1 MPHLSL
7 SVIASSSPILFSTN
21 LKRAKSCASLRYC
34 RRTTLAQVR
43 KPGLGF
49 TVSTRMSTPI
59 VLSILDRT
67 FILDYVR
74 ISTINYMYV
83 ILDADLRKTGCG
95 TVFP

>member
-7 SVIASSSPILFSTN
+7 SIIASSSPILFSAN
-21 LKRAKSCASLRYC
+21 LRRAKSCASLRYC

-59 VLSILDRT
+59 VLSNLDRT

-74 ISTINYMYV
+74 ISTINYV
-83 ILDADLRKTGCG
+83 ILEADLRKTGCG